1 MNPDAN
7 DLQDRIAAL
16 ALGIASD
23 EDRAMLEELA
33 LADPSISREIEVARA
48 AVDVMAHDVPV
59 CEPPPELRARLLAE
73 VRPVASVIPLSSARD
88 RVAGD
93 PNRRRWAWP
102 AVAAALA
109 LLVVGLVGWNLT
121 LRGDTAPGDPDVASV
136 AVAATASAPGATGRV
151 VIVKDGTLAVVTL
164 DGLPAAGPG
173 EGHELWVLRA
183 GVPTSAGFLR
193 PLPGGAFVGVATDL
207 DGVDQVAVTIE
218 PRGNTAA
225 PTGAPLVAAN
235 I

>member
-33 LADPSISREIEVARA
+33 LADPSISREIEAARA

-93 PNRRRWAWP
+93 PNRRRWA
-102 AVAAALA
+102 
-109 LLVVGLVGWNLT
+109 
-121 LRGDTAPGDPDVASV
+121 
-136 AVAATASAPGATGRV
+136 
-151 VIVKDGTLAVVTL
+151 
-164 DGLPAAGPG
+164 
-173 EGHELWVLRA
+173 
-183 GVPTSAGFLR
+183 
-193 PLPGGAFVGVATDL
+193 
-207 DGVDQVAVTIE
+207 
-218 PRGNTAA
+218 
-225 PTGAPLVAAN
+225 
-235 I
+235 